1 VLHPYRIYFRGSDF
15 KTFLRKWRT
24 LTGIW
29 MPNLKRRRIYVK
41 CFSFFPAIFG
51 LFGFMFAKQPKKALI
66 FYSVGIS
73 NNRKFYAEFKSVEKI
88 IKKAHQKVTI
98 QNFDKK

>member
-1 VLHPYRIYFRGSDF
+1 
-15 KTFLRKWRT
+15 
-24 LTGIW
+24 
-29 MPNLKRRRIYVK
+29 MPNLKRRRINEK

-51 LFGFMFAKQPKKALI
+51 LFGFIFAKQPKKGPHF